1 MLLGVRLGIQYLR
14 DGIEAVAKAA
24 KGAGK
29 PVAIILHTA
38 DCAEGEI
45 MAWELQKQ
53 CLAAGVPA
61 YWTFTQAARS
71 VNHLVSYHE
80 NRSQ

>member
-1 MLLGVRLGIQYLR
+1 MLAR

-24 KGAGK
+24 KGTGK
-29 PVAIILHTA
+29 PVAVILHTA

-45 MAWELQKQ
+45 MAWEMQKQ

-61 YWTFTQAARS
+61 YWTFTQAAQA
-71 VNHLVSYHE
+71 VNHLVSYQE
-80 NRSQ
+80 KRDPY

>member
-1 MLLGVRLGIQYLR
+1 MLLGVRLGVQYLR

-24 KGAGK
+24 GDAGK

-38 DCAEGEI
+38 GFAEGEI

-53 CLAAGVPA
+53 CLAAGVPT
-61 YWTFTQAARS
+61 YWTFTQAARA
-71 VNHLVSYHE
+71 VNHVVSYHE
-80 NRSQ
+80 SRSQ